1 MTSKSKKPSQIEK
14 TFKKIG
20 LRDVSTKTQ
29 EKNGTRVYFDDDA
42 NCNYIFRQFSAPRI
56 EYFSNI
62 SNSIQSYKMF
72 EPTGSSIKD
81 DMKEA
86 IPYIINRK
94 LRGVRERAQAA
105 IRIAAAII

>member
-1 MTSKSKKPSQIEK
+1 MTSKSKQPSQIEK

-20 LRDVSTKTQ
+20 LREVSTNTQ
-29 EKNGTRVYFDDDA
+29 KKNGTRVYFDIDA

-56 EYFSNI
+56 EYFSEI
-62 SNSIQSYKMF
+62 TDSVQSYKMF

-86 IPYIINRK
+86 IPYIVNRK
-94 LRGVRERAQAA
+94 VRGIRERAQSAF
-105 IRIAAAII
+105 RIASAII